1 MSGPARRIP
10 IALAG
15 IALTVSLGQAT
26 AIAVP
31 PPSIDPGRVPPNSAP
46 SGPKTELRDP
56 CSTTQ
61 PVGDLA
67 QVPPPQRA
75 LDLESVWPLS
85 TGRGQTVAVIDTGVE
100 RHSRLPGLI
109 PGGDYVS
116 TGDGTQDC
124 DAHGTL
130 VAGIIAAKR
139 DGETGFA
146 GVAPDARILS
156 IRQSS
161 NIYRET
167 DGRKDAEGQ
176 NAQGVGNVS
185 TLARAIRH
193 AADFPGVTVINIS
206 EVACVPVSGGDS
218 AMLGAAV
225 DYAAR
230 IKDIVVV
237 AAAGNLDSEACKAS
251 NPPTNPATPHANP
264 WDSVTTIAT
273 PAWYDDQVLAVGSV
287 DPDGAPS
294 AFTVPGPW
302 VDVAAPGTEITS
314 LDPRRP
320 EPTGL
325 TDSVNGGSVQGT
337 SFAAPYAAGTA
348 ALIRARFPQL
358 TAREVMDR
366 IERTAHA
373 PADGW
378 DPLVGHGVIDPAA
391 AVTAELPGAVPT
403 QDAQSAAMAIPDGPE
418 PPDDRPRN
426 VAVAGAGGVVALL
439 GLGLLASYPLR
450 RRLQRDGGETS
461 TG

>member
-1 MSGPARRIP
+1 MSGHARRIP

-15 IALTVSLGQAT
+15 VALAASLSQAT
-26 AIAVP
+26 AIAIP

-56 CSTTQ
+56 CATTA
-61 PVGDLA
+61 PASDLA

-116 TGDGTQDC
+116 TGDGAQDC

-130 VAGIIAAKR
+130 VAGIIAANR
-139 DGETGFA
+139 NGQTGFA

-161 NIYRET
+161 DIYRET

-176 NAQGVGNVS
+176 NAKGVGNVS

-206 EVACVPVSGGDS
+206 EVACVPASAGDV
-218 AMLGAAV
+218 AALGAAV

-237 AAAGNLDSEACKAS
+237 AAAGNLEGACKDP
-251 NPPTNPATPHANP
+251 NPTPNPATPHADP
-264 WDSVTTIAT
+264 WDSVITIAT

-287 DPDGAPS
+287 NPDGAPS

-325 TDSVNGGSVQGT
+325 TSSVNGKPVQGT
-337 SFAAPYAAGTA
+337 SFAAPYVAGTA

-358 TAREVMDR
+358 NARQVMDR
-366 IERTAHA
+366 IEQTAHA
-373 PADGW
+373 PANGW
-378 DPLVGHGVIDPAA
+378 DPFVGHGVIDPGA
-391 AVTAELPGAVPT
+391 AVTAEVPGAT
-403 QDAQSAAMAIPDGPE
+403 QAHGAQSTAMAIPEAPT
-418 PPDDRPRN
+418 PPDLRPRN
-426 VAVAGAGGVVALL
+426 VAVVGAGGVAALL
-439 GLGLLASYPLR
+439 GLGLLASFPLR